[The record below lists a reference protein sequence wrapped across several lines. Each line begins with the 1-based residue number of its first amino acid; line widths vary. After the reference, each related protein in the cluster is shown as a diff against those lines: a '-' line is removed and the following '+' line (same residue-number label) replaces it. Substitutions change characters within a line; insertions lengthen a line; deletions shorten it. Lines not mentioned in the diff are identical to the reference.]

1 LWYILPADTDLE
13 ARMEKLFIVGDVE
26 ATGPNFAKHNM
37 YQFGYVPLLADGTT
51 FPGKATDLLFR
62 TKHHFPETLEFLK
75 RDLCLTPEILEARP
89 TAIKP
94 KLAMEMFAD
103 DISDQLKI
111 VGAKKAVFLS
121 DNLAFDWGYM
131 HFYCHTYLGQ
141 NPLGY
146 AGRDIPSISMGMY
159 GSREKWEEFRSEDH
173 IHGGLEDAR
182 GNTGA
187 LVHMIKAGLKLA

>member
-1 LWYILPADTDLE
+1 
-13 ARMEKLFIVGDVE
+13 MEKLFIVGDVE
-26 ATGPNFAKHNM
+26 ATGPNFARHNM
-37 YQFGYVPLLADGTT
+37 YQFGYVPLLADGTL
-51 FPGKATDLLFR
+51 FPGRSIDLLFR
-62 TKHHFPETLEFLK
+62 TKYHYPRTLAFLK
-75 RDLCLTPEILEARP
+75 HDLGLTPEILQARP

-111 VGAKKAVFLS
+111 TSAKEAVFLS

-131 HFYCHTYLGQ
+131 HFYFLTYLRI

-159 GSREKWEEFRSEDH
+159 GSRGVWERYRTEDH
-173 IHGGLEDAR
+173 THGGLEDAR
-182 GNTGA
+182 GNAGA
-187 LVHMIKAGLKLA
+187 VVHMIKDGLKLS